1 MSTIRVL
8 VRSRSQAGRLILS
21 LLAAIGVIV
30 GLLAMHTISS
40 QGPAH
45 GHSTEASTGQQ
56 VEESS
61 IGAVPVWAAID
72 AEPCGDSCASPSHGP
87 DHSMLMVTC
96 VLALLVVLIVLAPPS
111 MLAKLASALA
121 LWRRYAIVL
130 GRVAR
135 PRPPSLSLLSISRT

>member
-8 VRSRSQAGRLILS
+8 VHSRSQAGRLILS

-40 QGPAH
+40 QGAPH
-45 GHSTEASTGQQ
+45 GHGTEASTGQH

-61 IGAVPVWAAID
+61 IGAVAVWAAID
-72 AEPCGDSCASPSHGP
+72 ADPCSDNCASPSHGP
-87 DHSMLMVTC
+87 DHSMLVVTC

-121 LWRRYAIVL
+121 LWRQHAMVL
-130 GRVAR
+130 GRVAW
-135 PRPPSLSLLSISRT
+135 PRPPSLLLLSISRT